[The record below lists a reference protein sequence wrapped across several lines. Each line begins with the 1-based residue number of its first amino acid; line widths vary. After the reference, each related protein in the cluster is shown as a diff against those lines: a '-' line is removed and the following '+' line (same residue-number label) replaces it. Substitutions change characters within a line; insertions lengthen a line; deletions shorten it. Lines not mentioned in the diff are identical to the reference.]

1 MTERHWAGEAQAA
14 FDQSL
19 ANMPQD
25 AAFAQPE
32 LWLARAQAAATLA
45 GVEQARIANLIAW
58 KQLQA
63 TRQASAD
70 AGVGL
75 MPLDAAD
82 AITVAIEQGLGI
94 GSQPASE
101 TEPEP

>member
-14 FDQSL
+14 LDQSL
-19 ANMPQD
+19 EAIPKGEWGS
-25 AAFAQPE
+25 PE
-32 LWLARAQAAATLA
+32 FWAARASAAATLA
-45 GVEQARIANLIAW
+45 SVEQARIANLIAW